1 MEIEQPKL
9 PEPSI
14 EEQTLKN
21 IREQVDYMEEQYYDN
36 GLIEY
41 TIESSA
47 IINKTI
53 KQTWLYDEF
62 QRGKGSKIEIL

>member
-1 MEIEQPKL
+1 
-9 PEPSI
+9 
-14 EEQTLKN
+14 
-21 IREQVDYMEEQYYDN
+21 MEERYYNN

-53 KQTWLYDEF
+53 KQTWLYDED
-62 QRGKGSKIEIL
+62 QKGRGSKIEIL